1 MALTDTQAKNMKK
14 KKSSFVDDYER
25 KKAVRDLPS
34 PSTGAELSNKAPIKT
49 AVQTKANQP
58 TVKKT
63 SPAQKKKAEQSREKG
78 RTLQVE
84 RDELNAKQALSG
96 ADKDLSAADRLKVKD
111 AKTAWDQAE
120 AAGDVAGMQAAHK
133 RAEAV
138 RKRYGYS
145 GGVAGDE
152 YISPELTTQ
161 ELSKLNT
168 LGRQRLKAARM
179 NLETAQKTGD
189 ENAIAEAESIISRIL
204 ELPAYRQAA
213 YQNELT
219 TGQGTPLQVRSRGD
233 MLEAFNRTIAGGEA
247 AAKGFAGS
255 LLSLREISRDFIRE
269 NAQERWGG
277 IQKGPAQSDGVT
289 RALMD
294 QETTGQR
301 LMRES
306 REAQQEATRGLSGV
320 EALLANA
327 GISSAQALPGIAA
340 SFIPGVGPALG
351 LGLMG
356 AQAAGSKANEMTER
370 GYSAGEALARGLVS
384 GGIEALT
391 ERLPIKNL
399 VDIVKTSGGANFLVD
414 VAKQAG
420 LEAGE
425 ETASVV
431 LNHVADLVNQD
442 PEAELS
448 LMDLAEAA
456 AVGAISGAGF
466 GAVGSVIGGRVGEAP
481 AVEEATPGNSPW
493 STVSETFNRAM
504 QAYIQRQAGKNQP
517 TRTGQDILLEAAGIH
532 KSTTQESPTT
542 RQDAPEQMF
551 EQPKQETPAQTKTPV
566 QGQERGETARES
578 LERRQADL
586 MARYDAAFEDPN
598 TTQEQADSMMREL
611 EGLQAERT
619 QLDRR
624 EAGQVSRNFGEA
636 ESHIDNRTAQ
646 DVSARNVKAFQFDHP
661 QLHQYFAEAAQ
672 ALKTDAEYSFASQRA
687 ERGTGTIV
695 QRSEQLA
702 RAEGLGL
709 TRQEIVAAC
718 DAIINDKGQENYA
731 AAKKVELILDE
742 MLSKGYV
749 PNDGGFDSRVEAN
762 QGYIQAK
769 QAIPG
774 AVTGFDQYMRDNSLA
789 LELGETTEAELRT
802 EFEATGGVAFGKRL
816 TKLEAEREKISGR
829 IERYVRD
836 YAETRDSYYLEQL
849 MEAQRA
855 ADDIAEQIEAIESGE
870 EVARSVGS
878 AAGGFDPY
886 SRMMNEF
893 GTLTPGENP
902 ARLVDVPVSTDGRD
916 RVSQFAQNVMEA
928 GNTTDATVGR
938 IQQMIVN
945 KGFSYKPRK
954 DREALVHAVK
964 TIEKKGFTGA
974 YQQWQDVVE
983 GRRTAGK
990 DDMVLAQTL
999 YIEAEQ
1005 AGDSQTSAR
1014 LAAEIAAEATR
1025 MGQGIQALRLLKK
1038 TTKEG
1043 KAYYIRKT
1051 VENIRKE
1058 AANRTK
1064 KDVSG
1069 IAVDEGL
1076 MQKFMEATTKEE
1088 EDAALDAVYL
1098 DVARKV
1104 PPNWTD
1110 RLNAWRYFAM
1120 LSNPRT
1126 HVRNVLGNVIWGGML
1141 KGTNTV
1147 STGLQ
1152 ALMLPVEKR
1161 TRGIKADP
1169 AAKEFAKQDYE
1180 AMKDVLSGGKY
1191 ESAGSALERQI
1202 QRNALG
1208 PLSKVTNKVSSAL
1221 EKEDMWAKKPAYIRS
1236 MARFITARGWDP
1248 NNLTTEQ
1255 LEAARNQAIKDAK
1268 EATFQDASALAS
1280 AISQFERTN
1289 TATRLLV
1296 GGTMPFKGVPIN
1308 IAKQAYNLSPFGL
1321 MTSTVDMLRKVKRG
1335 DETAADAIDKFSK
1348 GLTGST
1354 VAALGAFLAA
1364 QGILNAGASDDEKE
1378 RALDEASGSQAY
1390 SLDLSA
1396 IPLDKLGDKVEEL
1409 TGIETGDWSIPYTFT
1424 IDWAA
1429 PSIVPLIIG
1438 AEVYNVLTAKDEAEN
1453 GEDTDDSKRLRLVLE
1468 ALSRSFDLLAEMTTF
1483 SGLGSTLRSASYSEN
1498 GFLPAVVGNVLGNY
1512 AGQFIPTPVGALA
1525 RTIDDTRRSTYTD
1538 KDSPIPVGLQKFVQQ
1553 QANKI
1558 PGLSQKSVPY
1568 MDVWGREDSGG
1579 NMLLRALEN
1588 FVSPGYGV
1596 KVEDAEATQEVERL
1610 GDLGYRNALLS
1621 VLSKGQKVDLDGDGK
1636 EERLTRE
1643 QWEASNRTRGEAAL
1657 DLIGEIIGSDN
1668 YKALSD
1674 KDKAA
1679 VIERIYDY
1687 ATLLGKEAAGADTSN
1702 FDGWFFGAKEAEE
1715 KVGMSAAKFIELY
1728 TQKGMIDS
1736 ANKDLDKDIAQGL
1749 FEEYV
1754 DSRTDLTDEQKAY
1767 TKENILFFSMV
1778 PADSSAYKK
1787 AVEAGY
1793 TDPEEIQALHEERK
1807 NYDLDGDGSYTSKAE
1822 ILHYIS
1828 STTDDPEEQEKKWNA
1843 LKEKGETRTYAQL
1856 EKEYRAQV
1864 SAIQTAKTNLDEKV
1878 PAEKQSAFAAAISDA
1893 GADSQ
1898 KEIKKALRS
1907 VEATE
1912 EERIAYYEL
1921 VKVKQGWKKSWYNIR
1936 M

>member
-14 KKSSFVDDYER
+14 KKSSFVEDYEKR
-25 KKAVRDLPS
+25 KAVRNLPS
-34 PSTGAELSNKAPIKT
+34 PTAGAELSTKSPIKT
-49 AVQTKANQP
+49 AAATKANQP
-58 TVKKT
+58 TVKKS
-63 SPAQKKKAEQSREKG
+63 SPATKKKVEQSREKG
-78 RTLQVE
+78 RTLQAE
-84 RDELNAKQALSG
+84 RDQLNAKQALSR
-96 ADKDLSAADRLKVKD
+96 ADKDISAVDQLKVRD
-111 AKTAWDQAE
+111 AKTAWDQAK
-120 AAGDVAGMQAAHK
+120 AAGDTAGMQAAHR
-133 RAEAV
+133 RAETV

-145 GGVAGDE
+145 GGGAGDE
-152 YISPELTTQ
+152 YISPEISTQ
-161 ELSKLNT
+161 ELSMLNT
-168 LGRQRLKAARM
+168 LGRQRLKSARM

-189 ENAIAEAESIISRIL
+189 ENAIAEAENVISRIL

-233 MLEAFNRTIAGGEA
+233 MLDAFNRTIAGGEA

-255 LLSLREISRDFIRE
+255 LLSLREISRDFVRE

-306 REAQQEATRGLSGV
+306 REAQKEATRGLSGM
-320 EALLANA
+320 EALLATA

-370 GYSAGEALARGLVS
+370 GYSAREALARGLVS

-425 ETASVV
+425 ETASTV

-448 LMDLAEAA
+448 LMELAEAA

-466 GAVGSVIGGRVGEAP
+466 GAVSSVIGGRVGEAP

-504 QAYIQRQAGKNQP
+504 QAYTQRQAGKNQP
-517 TRTGQDILLEAAGIH
+517 TRTGQDILLEAAGIRND
-532 KSTTQESPTT
+532 TTRESPTA
-542 RQDAPEQMF
+542 RQDAAEQMF
-551 EQPKQETPAQTKTPV
+551 E
-566 QGQERGETARES
+566 R
-578 LERRQADL
+578 
-586 MARYDAAFEDPN
+586 
-598 TTQEQADSMMREL
+598 
-611 EGLQAERT
+611 
-619 QLDRR
+619 
-624 EAGQVSRNFGEA
+624 
-636 ESHIDNRTAQ
+636 
-646 DVSARNVKAFQFDHP
+646 
-661 QLHQYFAEAAQ
+661 
-672 ALKTDAEYSFASQRA
+672 
-687 ERGTGTIV
+687 
-695 QRSEQLA
+695 
-702 RAEGLGL
+702 
-709 TRQEIVAAC
+709 
-718 DAIINDKGQENYA
+718 
-731 AAKKVELILDE
+731 
-742 MLSKGYV
+742 
-749 PNDGGFDSRVEAN
+749 N
-762 QGYIQAK
+762 QGEI
-769 QAIPG
+769 
-774 AVTGFDQYMRDNSLA
+774 
-789 LELGETTEAELRT
+789 LGETETPVRAIQEAERAIPDQ
-802 EFEATGGVAFGKRL
+802 EGGNRAMVDRKQRQLA
-816 TKLEAEREKISGR
+816 KLEADREKISDR
-829 IERYVRD
+829 IERHVKD
-836 YAETRDSYYLEQL
+836 YADTRDSYYLEQL
-849 MEAQRA
+849 TAAQRA
-855 ADDIAEQIEAIESGE
+855 ADDIAAQIEAIESGE

-886 SRMMNEF
+886 SRMMNEY
-893 GTLTPGENP
+893 GTHSPGENP
-902 ARLVDVPVSTDGRD
+902 ARLVDVPISTDGRD
-916 RVSQFAQNVMEA
+916 RVSQFARNAMEA
-928 GNTTDATVGR
+928 GNTADTTVER
-938 IQQMIVN
+938 LQQMIVN
-945 KGFSYKPRK
+945 KGFSYRPRK
-954 DREALVHAVK
+954 DRDALQNAVK
-964 TIEKKGFTGA
+964 TIETKGFDGA
-974 YQQWQDVVE
+974 YQQWNDVVE

-1025 MGQGIQALRLLKK
+1025 MGQGLQALRLLKK

-1043 KAYYIRKT
+1043 RAYYIRKT

-1069 IAVDEGL
+1069 ITVDEGL

-1104 PPNWTD
+1104 PANWTD
-1110 RLNAWRYFAM
+1110 RANAWRYFAM

-1126 HVRNVLGNVIWGGML
+1126 HFRNVLGNVIWGGLL
-1141 KGTNTV
+1141 KGTNAV

-1152 ALMLPVEKR
+1152 ALMLPAEKR
-1161 TRGIKADP
+1161 TRAIKATP

-1191 ESAGSALERQI
+1191 ESSGSALERQI

-1208 PLSKVTNKVSSAL
+1208 PLSKVTNKVSNAL
-1221 EKEDMWAKKPAYIRS
+1221 ETEDSWAKKPAYIRS
-1236 MARFITARGWDP
+1236 MARFITVRGWDP
-1248 NNLTTEQ
+1248 ATMTADQ
-1255 LEAARNQAIKDAK
+1255 LELARNQAIKDAR
-1268 EATFQDASALAS
+1268 EATFTDASALAS
-1280 AISQFERTN
+1280 ALSDFERTN

-1296 GGTMPFKGVPIN
+1296 GGVMPFKGVPIN
-1308 IAKQAYNLSPFGL
+1308 ITKQAYNLSPFGL
-1321 MTSTVDMLRKVKRG
+1321 MTSTVDMLRKVRRG
-1335 DETAADAIDKFSK
+1335 DETAAEAIDKFSK
-1348 GLTGST
+1348 GLSGTSI
-1354 VAALGAFLAA
+1354 AAVGAFLAA

-1396 IPLDKLGDKVEEL
+1396 IPFDKIEEVTGLPVGDF
-1409 TGIETGDWSIPYTFT
+1409 SIPYTYT

-1429 PSIVPLIIG
+1429 PSIIPLVIG
-1438 AEVYNVLTAKDEAEN
+1438 AELYNVWTAKDEAEN
-1453 GEDTDDSKRLRLVLE
+1453 GEDTDDSNRLRLVLE

-1588 FVSPGYGV
+1588 FVSPGYGA

-1636 EERLTRE
+1636 QERLTRE
-1643 QWEASNRTRGEAAL
+1643 QWEAWNRTRGEAAL

-1778 PADSSAYKK
+1778 PADSSAYNK

-1793 TDPEEIQALHEERK
+1793 TDPKEIQALHEERR

-1843 LKEKGETRTYAQL
+1843 LKEKGEERTYAQL
-1856 EKEYRAQV
+1856 EKEYRSQV
-1864 SAIQTAKTNLDEKV
+1864 TAIQTAKTNLDEKV
-1878 PAEKQSAFAAAISDA
+1878 PAETQSAFAAAISDA

-1898 KEIKKALRS
+1898 KEIKKALQS
-1907 VEATE
+1907 VDATE

>member
-1 MALTDTQAKNMKK
+1 MALTDTQAKNVRK
-14 KKSSFVDDYER
+14 KKSSFVEDYEKR
-25 KKAVRDLPS
+25 KAVRDLPS
-34 PSTGAELSNKAPIKT
+34 PSTGAELSTKSPIKT

-58 TVKKT
+58 TVKKS
-63 SPAQKKKAEQSREKG
+63 SPATRKTVAQSRERG
-78 RTLQVE
+78 RSLQAE
-84 RDELNAKQALSG
+84 RDELNAKQTLSG
-96 ADKDLSAADRLKVKD
+96 ADKDLSVSDQLKVRD
-111 AKTAWDQAE
+111 AKTAWDQAK
-120 AAGDVAGMQAAHK
+120 AAGDAAGMQAAHK

-138 RKRYGYS
+138 RNRYGYS

-179 NLETAQKTGD
+179 NLEAAQKTGSED
-189 ENAIAEAESIISRIL
+189 AIAQAENVISRIL

-233 MLEAFNRTIAGGEA
+233 MLDAFNRTIAGGEA

-255 LLSLREISRDFIRE
+255 LLSLREISRDFVRE

-306 REAQQEATRGLSGV
+306 REAQKEATRGLSGM
-320 EALLANA
+320 EALLATA

-425 ETASVV
+425 ETASTV

-466 GAVGSVIGGRVGEAP
+466 GAVGSVIGGKVGEAP
-481 AVEEATPGNSPW
+481 AAEEATPTNSPW
-493 STVSETFNRAM
+493 STASETFNRAV
-504 QAYIQRQAGKNQP
+504 QAYKQRQAGKNQP
-517 TRTGQDILLEAAGIH
+517 TRTGQDILLEAAGIRND
-532 KSTTQESPTT
+532 TTQESPTT
-542 RQDAPEQMF
+542 RQDETEQMF
-551 EQPKQETPAQTKTPV
+551 ERGQGEMLGETKTPV
-566 QGQERGETARES
+566 RAIQE
-578 LERRQADL
+578 
-586 MARYDAAFEDPN
+586 
-598 TTQEQADSMMREL
+598 
-611 EGLQAERT
+611 AERT
-619 QLDRR
+619 IPAQ
-624 EAGQVSRNFGEA
+624 
-636 ESHIDNRTAQ
+636 ESGNSSVVD
-646 DVSARNVKAFQFDHP
+646 
-661 QLHQYFAEAAQ
+661 
-672 ALKTDAEYSFASQRA
+672 QR
-687 ERGTGTIV
+687 
-695 QRSEQLA
+695 QLA
-702 RAEGLGL
+702 
-709 TRQEIVAAC
+709 
-718 DAIINDKGQENYA
+718 
-731 AAKKVELILDE
+731 
-742 MLSKGYV
+742 
-749 PNDGGFDSRVEAN
+749 
-762 QGYIQAK
+762 
-769 QAIPG
+769 
-774 AVTGFDQYMRDNSLA
+774 
-789 LELGETTEAELRT
+789 
-802 EFEATGGVAFGKRL
+802 
-816 TKLEAEREKISGR
+816 KLEADRAKISDR

-836 YAETRDSYYLEQL
+836 YAETRDGYYLEQL
-849 MEAQRA
+849 TAAQRA
-855 ADDIAEQIEAIESGE
+855 ADDISTQIEAIKSGE
-870 EVARSVGS
+870 EMARSVGS

-886 SRMMNEF
+886 SRMMNEY
-893 GTLTPGENP
+893 GTHSPGENP
-902 ARLVDVPVSTDGRD
+902 ARLVDVPISTDGRD
-916 RVSQFAQNVMEA
+916 RVSQFARNVMEA
-928 GNTTDATVGR
+928 GNTTDATVER

-945 KGFSYKPRK
+945 RGFSYKPRK

-1038 TTKEG
+1038 TTKAG
-1043 KAYYIRKT
+1043 RNYYIRKT

-1126 HVRNVLGNVIWGGML
+1126 HIRNVLGNVIWGGML

-1152 ALMLPVEKR
+1152 ALMLPAEKR
-1161 TRGIKADP
+1161 TRGIKSTP
-1169 AAKEFAKQDYE
+1169 EAKEFAKQDYA

-1221 EKEDMWAKKPAYIRS
+1221 ETEDMWAKKPAYIRS

-1255 LEAARNQAIKDAK
+1255 LEAARNQAIKDAR

-1280 AISQFERTN
+1280 AISQLERTN
-1289 TATRLLV
+1289 TATRFLV

-1364 QGILNAGASDDEKE
+1364 QGMLNAGASDDEKE

-1396 IPLDKLGDKVEEL
+1396 IPFDKIEEK
-1409 TGIETGDWSIPYTFT
+1409 TGIPVGDWSIPYTFT

-1453 GEDTDDSKRLRLVLE
+1453 GEDADDSNRLRMVLE

-1483 SGLGSTLRSASYSEN
+1483 SGLGGTLRSASYSEN
-1498 GFLPAVVGNVLGNY
+1498 GFLPAVVGNVLGNFV
-1512 AGQFIPTPVGALA
+1512 GQTVPTPVGALA

-1538 KDSPIPVGLQKFVQQ
+1538 KDSPVPVGLQKFAQQ

-1558 PGLSQKSVPY
+1558 PGLSQKNVPY
-1568 MDVWGREDSGG
+1568 LDVWGREDGGG

-1588 FVSPGYGV
+1588 FVSPGYV
-1596 KVEDAEATQEVERL
+1596 ARVEDAEATREIERL
-1610 GDLGYRNALLS
+1610 GELGYRNALLG
-1621 VLSKGQKVDLDGDGK
+1621 VLDKGKKVDLDGDGK

-1643 QWEASNRTRGEAAL
+1643 QWEAWNRTRGEAAL
-1657 DLIGEIIGSDN
+1657 DLIGEVIGSDT

-1674 KDKAA
+1674 EEKAKT
-1679 VIERIYDY
+1679 IERIYDY
-1687 ATLLGKEAAGADTSN
+1687 ATLLGKEAAGADTSE

-1736 ANKDLDKDIAQGL
+1736 ANEDLDKDITQGL
-1749 FEEYV
+1749 FEAYV
-1754 DSRTDLTDEQKAY
+1754 DSRNDLTDEQKAY
-1767 TKENILFFSMV
+1767 TKENIKLFTMV
-1778 PADSSAYKK
+1778 PADSSAYNK

-1793 TDPEEIQALHEERK
+1793 TEPEEIQALHEERR
-1807 NYDLDGDGSYTSKAE
+1807 NYDLDGDGNRNSKAE

-1864 SAIQTAKTNLDEKV
+1864 TAIQTAKTNLDEKV
-1878 PAEKQSAFAAAISDA
+1878 PAEKQSAFAAAISNA

-1912 EERIAYYEL
+1912 DERIAYYEL
-1921 VKVKQGWKKSWYNIR
+1921 VKVKQGWKKSWGNIKA
-1936 M
+1936 